1 MSDQDFIAYLH
12 ELLDP
17 FGRMRAKAMFGGWGV
32 YLDEIIVGI
41 VVDGRLYLKTDAENQ
56 AEFAGAGCVPFV
68 YDSKNGPMTMSYW
81 SAPDDAMDSSGAM
94 APWVRSA
101 KAAALRKAAAKHAPK
116 NKAASNPKPGS
127 LKSAATPAAK
137 PAKTAGKRKLVAKV
151 VKTAG
156 KRKPTKKATQKAARR
171 KPRRTPKRVT

>member
-1 MSDQDFIAYLH
+1 MSDKDFIAYLH

-56 AEFAGAGCVPFV
+56 AEFAAAGCAPFV
-68 YDSKNGPMTMSYW
+68 YNSPNGPMTMSYW
-81 SAPDDAMDSSGAM
+81 SAPDDAMDSSDAM

-101 KAAALRKAAAKHAPK
+101 KSAALRKASTKPARKRKPTPKPKSLKGAASSAAKPVK
-116 NKAASNPKPGS
+116 NAGKRKPV
-127 LKSAATPAAK
+127 AK
-137 PAKTAGKRKLVAKV
+137 PAKTASKRKPAATAAKNAGKRKL
-151 VKTAG
+151 
-156 KRKPTKKATQKAARR
+156 R
-171 KPRRTPKRVT
+171 